1 MTTMLEKAAR
11 ASYDK
16 WIEDVCDLEPEWDT
30 LPESHRARLIDATRA
45 ALQAIREPSYA
56 IVDVGTGCIGWRPEF
71 PTATAHAQMRDAFN
85 EMIDAILSEG
95 EA

>member
-1 MTTMLEKAAR
+1 MTETMLEKAAR

-45 ALQAIREPSYA
+45 ALQAIREPSEA
-56 IVDVGTGCIGWRPEF
+56 
-71 PTATAHAQMRDAFN
+71 
-85 EMIDAILSEG
+85 MIDAGYERDVLLCRSDALQVWNAMIGAIMSEAG
-95 EA
+95 E